1 MPRWLVEIGTPNGLR
16 SRAFLGSSPSWGTSS
31 NASMVKLA
39 DTPGLSPDASGHGGS
54 SPSTRTK
61 MFDK

>member
-31 NASMVKLA
+31 KC
-39 DTPGLSPDASGHGGS
+39 DCGEIGRRKGLKIPRRKACQFDSGQSHQH
-54 SPSTRTK
+54 
-61 MFDK
+61 